1 MAGHSQFKNI
11 MVRKGAQDAKRG
23 KLFTKIGREIISAC
37 KSGNPD
43 PATNPRLRGAIQW
56 ARKEN
61 MTRDRIE
68 AAVKRGSGNFEA
80 DNYEEIRYE
89 GYGAGGVAIIVQALT
104 DNRNRT
110 APDIRSA
117 FSKFGGAMG
126 ESGSV
131 SFMFEHIGQIVY
143 PLGIS
148 TADGMLETAIE
159 VGAEDCVSD
168 KEHHTVTCTMEQFG
182 AVRDGLE
189 KRFGTP
195 ESAKMLWHPKITTP
209 VDEEQAKSI
218 LKLIETLEDNDD
230 VQEVFSNFEISDAI
244 LQKLSA

>member
-1 MAGHSQFKNI
+1 
-11 MVRKGAQDAKRG
+11 
-23 KLFTKIGREIISAC
+23 
-37 KSGNPD
+37 
-43 PATNPRLRGAIQW
+43 
-56 ARKEN
+56 
-61 MTRDRIE
+61 
-68 AAVKRGSGNFEA
+68 
-80 DNYEEIRYE
+80 
-89 GYGAGGVAIIVQALT
+89 
-104 DNRNRT
+104 
-110 APDIRSA
+110 
-117 FSKFGGAMG
+117 
-126 ESGSV
+126 
-131 SFMFEHIGQIVY
+131 MFEHIGQIVY